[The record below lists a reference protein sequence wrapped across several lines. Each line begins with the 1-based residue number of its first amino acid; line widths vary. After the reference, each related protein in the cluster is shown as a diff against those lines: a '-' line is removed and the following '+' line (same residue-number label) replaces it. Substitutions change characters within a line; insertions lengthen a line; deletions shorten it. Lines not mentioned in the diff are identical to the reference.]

1 MTFMDSSPDN
11 LTTSDFLLVQYAAQ
25 NHYHI
30 SQYVFSLVAYTNL
43 KIVGLLNVWVTNI
56 LLVFLILLPFYLST
70 I

>member
-11 LTTSDFLLVQYAAQ
+11 LTTSNFLLVQYSEQ

-30 SQYVFSLVAYTNL
+30 SLVAYTSFE
-43 KIVGLLNVWVTNI
+43 IVGLLSVWVTNS
-56 LLVFLILLPFYLST
+56 LLVVLILLPFYFST